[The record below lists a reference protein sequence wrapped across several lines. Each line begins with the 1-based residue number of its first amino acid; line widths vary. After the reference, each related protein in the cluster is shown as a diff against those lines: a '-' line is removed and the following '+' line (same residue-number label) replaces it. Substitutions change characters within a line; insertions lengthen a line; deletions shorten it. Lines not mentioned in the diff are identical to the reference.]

1 MFPVPIFIGYVI
13 IGITFNKLHHYLNY
27 KILIN
32 LGLIMLN
39 STLVL
44 LLIISILY
52 KNKQSTGYNISLFLT
67 VIIGIASNIAQLSF
81 LAIINYLSGEVVS
94 LYTVGTAAG
103 GLLIVFLRMII
114 LATKGS

>member
-1 MFPVPIFIGYVI
+1 MFPITIFIGYVI
-13 IGITFNKLHHYLNY
+13 IGVTFNKLHQYLNY

-32 LGLIMLN
+32 IGLIILN

-44 LLIISILY
+44 MLLISIFY
-52 KNKQSTGYNISLFLT
+52 KNKKSTGYNISLFLT

-81 LAIINYLSGEVVS
+81 LAIMNYLSGEVVS
-94 LYTVGTAAG
+94 IYNLGTSAG